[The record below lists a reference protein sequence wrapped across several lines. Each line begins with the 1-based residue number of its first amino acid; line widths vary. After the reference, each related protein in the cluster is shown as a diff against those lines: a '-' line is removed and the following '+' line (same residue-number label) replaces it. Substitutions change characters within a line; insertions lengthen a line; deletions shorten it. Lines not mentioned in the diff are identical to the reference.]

1 MTGSSGYLGGEV
13 MKALRDTEATADMRV
28 VVPIRNKGGE
38 TGPERFEQL
47 FGGREGAVWADPA
60 AALPETTEVVIM
72 NAFDVAFHQDVQ
84 RVLRESVAPMLALA
98 EECIALKKKLGKLK
112 RVVVVSTA
120 FVQPPLPYKRCDG
133 PIVPFGGAVD
143 PWPLYYS
150 LLKGEKTMEDLRKDP
165 ANNPHNCLNAYI
177 YSKTLCEHLLATY
190 ADLPIVI
197 VRPSIIG
204 PSSDGKRGSPRTPG
218 CASIDIMLSP
228 LGRFMPSTGIADNIF
243 VDDVAKRVVD
253 GVTMD
258 LEPPGNHVMV
268 LWATNGLPAGWI
280 TIAAI
285 INPRKWIFQVP
296 VAWRSA
302 SYRFEACLAWLIGGA
317 LATLPPSA
325 AAARPSARI

>member
-1 MTGSSGYLGGEV
+1 
-13 MKALRDTEATADMRV
+13 
-28 VVPIRNKGGE
+28 
-38 TGPERFEQL
+38 
-47 FGGREGAVWADPA
+47 
-60 AALPETTEVVIM
+60 M